1 MLSSPYPVPPLR
13 VYKVAMVLGWMAA
26 MGAGAWVLV
35 SPPESYDALDLTLTT
50 VWGAFLLGGSLL
62 VASAHA
68 FRKYKIEIPGL
79 VLALGGVVIYDYLS
93 WLQTF
98 TTAPGSGPR
107 ALLLILLAA
116 LLVARI
122 RLLMHI
128 DRQARRMASL
138 RDGEIGR
145 ASCRERV

>member
-13 VYKVAMVLGWMAA
+13 VYKVAMLVGWVAGMV
-26 MGAGAWVLV
+26 AGAWVLV
-35 SPPESYDALDLTLTT
+35 SPPKSYDALDLALTT

-62 VASAHA
+62 VGAAHA
-68 FRKYKIEIPGL
+68 FRKYKVEIPGL

-107 ALLLILLAA
+107 AFLLILLAA

-138 RDGEIGR
+138 RDGGTGE
-145 ASCRERV
+145 

>member
-13 VYKVAMVLGWMAA
+13 VYKVAMVLGWIAGMV
-26 MGAGAWVLV
+26 AGAWVLV
-35 SPPESYDALDLTLTT
+35 SPPKSYDALDLTLTT

-62 VASAHA
+62 VMAAHV
-68 FRKYKIEIPGL
+68 FRKYKVEIPGL

-107 ALLLILLAA
+107 ACLLILLAA

-122 RLLMHI
+122 
-128 DRQARRMASL
+128 Q
-138 RDGEIGR
+138 IGR

>member
-1 MLSSPYPVPPLR
+1 MLFRSSPP
-13 VYKVAMVLGWMAA
+13 K
-26 MGAGAWVLV
+26 
-35 SPPESYDALDLTLTT
+35 SYDALDLALTT

-62 VASAHA
+62 VGAAHV
-68 FRKYKIEIPGL
+68 FRKYKVEIPGL
-79 VLALGGVVIYDYLS
+79 VLALGGEVIYDYLS

-138 RDGEIGR
+138 RDGGTGE
-145 ASCRERV
+145 

>member
-1 MLSSPYPVPPLR
+1 MLSSPYPVPSLR
-13 VYKVAMVLGWMAA
+13 VYKVAMVVGWVAGML
-26 MGAGAWVLV
+26 AGAWVFV
-35 SPPESYDALDLTLTT
+35 SPPKSYDALDLALTT

-62 VASAHA
+62 VGAAHV

-98 TTAPGSGPR
+98 TSAPGSGAR
-107 ALLLILLAA
+107 ACLLILLAA

-122 RLLMHI
+122 RILMHI

-138 RDGEIGR
+138 RDGGTGE
-145 ASCRERV
+145 

>member
-13 VYKVAMVLGWMAA
+13 VYKVAMVTGWAA
-26 MGAGAWVLV
+26 GMVAGAWVLV
-35 SPPESYDALDLTLTT
+35 SPPKSYDALGLALTT

-62 VASAHA
+62 VLAANA
-68 FRKYKIEIPGL
+68 FRKYKVEIPGL
-79 VLALGGVVIYDYLS
+79 ILALGGVVIYDYLS

-98 TTAPGSGPR
+98 TSAPGSGAR
-107 ALLLILLAA
+107 ACLLILLAA

-138 RDGEIGR
+138 RGGGTGE
-145 ASCRERV
+145 

>member
-13 VYKVAMVLGWMAA
+13 VYKVAMIVGWVAGMV
-26 MGAGAWVLV
+26 AGAWVLV
-35 SPPESYDALDLTLTT
+35 SPPKSYDALDLTLTT
-50 VWGAFLLGGSLL
+50 VWGVFLLGGSLL
-62 VASAHA
+62 VAGAHA

-107 ALLLILLAA
+107 ACLLVVLAA

-138 RDGEIGR
+138 RDGGTGE
-145 ASCRERV
+145 

>member
-13 VYKVAMVLGWMAA
+13 VYKVAMVVGWVAGMV
-26 MGAGAWVLV
+26 AGAWVLV
-35 SPPESYDALDLTLTT
+35 SPPKSYDALDLALTT

-62 VASAHA
+62 VAGAHLL
-68 FRKYKIEIPGL
+68 RKYKVEIPGL

-107 ALLLILLAA
+107 ACLLILLAA

-138 RDGEIGR
+138 RDGGTGE
-145 ASCRERV
+145 

>member
-1 MLSSPYPVPPLR
+1 MLSSPYPVPSLR
-13 VYKVAMVLGWMAA
+13 VYKVAMVVGWVAGMV
-26 MGAGAWVLV
+26 AGAWVLV
-35 SPPESYDALDLTLTT
+35 SPPKSYDALDLTLTT

-62 VASAHA
+62 VAGAHLL
-68 FRKYKIEIPGL
+68 RKYKVEIPGL
-79 VLALGGVVIYDYLS
+79 VLALGGVLIYDYLS

-107 ALLLILLAA
+107 ACLLIVLAA

-138 RDGEIGR
+138 RDGGTGE
-145 ASCRERV
+145 

>member
-1 MLSSPYPVPPLR
+1 MLSSPYPVPRLR
-13 VYKVAMVLGWMAA
+13 VYKVAMVVGWVAGML
-26 MGAGAWVLV
+26 AGAWVLV
-35 SPPESYDALDLTLTT
+35 SPPKSYDALDLTLTT

-62 VASAHA
+62 VAGAHLL
-68 FRKYKIEIPGL
+68 RKYKVEIPGL

-98 TTAPGSGPR
+98 TTAPGSVPR
-107 ALLLILLAA
+107 ACLLILLAA
-116 LLVARI
+116 LIVARI

-138 RDGEIGR
+138 RDGWTGE
-145 ASCRERV
+145 

>member
-1 MLSSPYPVPPLR
+1 MSSPYPVPPLR
-13 VYKVAMVLGWMAA
+13 VYKVAMVLGWMAG
-26 MGAGAWVLV
+26 MGAGVWVLV
-35 SPPESYDALDLTLTT
+35 SPPQSYDALGVTLTT

-62 VASAHA
+62 VAGAHA

-107 ALLLILLAA
+107 ACL
-116 LLVARI
+116 
-122 RLLMHI
+122 
-128 DRQARRMASL
+128 Q
-138 RDGEIGR
+138 IGT

>member
-1 MLSSPYPVPPLR
+1 MSSPYPVPPLR
-13 VYKVAMVLGWMAA
+13 VYKVAMVLGWIAG

-35 SPPESYDALDLTLTT
+35 SPPKSYDALDLTLTT

-62 VASAHA
+62 VACAQA

-98 TTAPGSGPR
+98 TTAPGSGAR
-107 ALLLILLAA
+107 ACLLVVLAA

-138 RDGEIGR
+138 RDGGTGE
-145 ASCRERV
+145 

>member
-13 VYKVAMVLGWMAA
+13 VYKVAMVVGWVAGMV
-26 MGAGAWVLV
+26 AGAWVLV
-35 SPPESYDALDLTLTT
+35 SPPKSYDALDLTLTT

-62 VASAHA
+62 VAGAHLL
-68 FRKYKIEIPGL
+68 RKYKVEIPGL

-107 ALLLILLAA
+107 ACLLILLAA
-116 LLVARI
+116 LIVARI

-138 RDGEIGR
+138 RDGGTGE
-145 ASCRERV
+145 

>member
-1 MLSSPYPVPPLR
+1 MLSSPYPVPELR
-13 VYKVAMVLGWMAA
+13 VYKVAMVVGWVAG

-35 SPPESYDALDLTLTT
+35 SPPQSYDALGLTLTT

-62 VASAHA
+62 VMAANV
-68 FRKYKIEIPGL
+68 FRKYKVEIPGL

-98 TTAPGSGPR
+98 ASAPGSGAR
-107 ALLLILLAA
+107 ASLLIVLAA

-122 RLLMHI
+122 RLLMHS

-138 RDGEIGR
+138 RDGGTGE
-145 ASCRERV
+145 

>member
-1 MLSSPYPVPPLR
+1 MLSSPYPVPELR
-13 VYKVAMVLGWMAA
+13 VYRVAMVLGWVAGMV
-26 MGAGAWVLV
+26 AGAWVLV
-35 SPPESYDALDLTLTT
+35 SPPKSYDALGLALTT

-62 VASAHA
+62 VLAANA

-79 VLALGGVVIYDYLS
+79 ILALGGVVIYDYLS

-98 TTAPGSGPR
+98 TSAPGSGAR
-107 ALLLILLAA
+107 ASLLVLLAA

-122 RLLMHI
+122 RILMHI

-138 RDGEIGR
+138 RDGGTGE
-145 ASCRERV
+145 

>member
-1 MLSSPYPVPPLR
+1 MLSSPYPVPSLR
-13 VYKVAMVLGWMAA
+13 VYKVAMVLGWVAGML
-26 MGAGAWVLV
+26 AGAWVLV
-35 SPPESYDALDLTLTT
+35 SPPKSYDALDLALTT

-62 VASAHA
+62 VGAAHA
-68 FRKYKIEIPGL
+68 FRKYKVEIPGL

-107 ALLLILLAA
+107 ACLLILLAA

-138 RDGEIGR
+138 RDGGTGE
-145 ASCRERV
+145 

>member
-1 MLSSPYPVPPLR
+1 MLSSPYPVPSLR
-13 VYKVAMVLGWMAA
+13 VYKVAMVVGWVAGMV
-26 MGAGAWVLV
+26 AGAWVLV
-35 SPPESYDALDLTLTT
+35 SPPKSYDALDLTLTT

-62 VASAHA
+62 AAGAHA

-107 ALLLILLAA
+107 ACLLILLAA

-128 DRQARRMASL
+128 VQQARRMASL
-138 RDGEIGR
+138 RDGGTGE
-145 ASCRERV
+145 

>member
-13 VYKVAMVLGWMAA
+13 VYTAA
-26 MGAGAWVLV
+26 MMVGWIAGMVAGAWVLV
-35 SPPESYDALDLTLTT
+35 SPPKSYDALSLTLTT

-79 VLALGGVVIYDYLS
+79 VLALGGVVIYAYLS
-93 WLQTF
+93 WAQTL
-98 TTAPGSGPR
+98 TDSPGSGPR
-107 ALLLILLAA
+107 ACLLLLLAA
-116 LLVARI
+116 LIIGRI
-122 RLLMHI
+122 RMLMHI

-138 RDGEIGR
+138 RDRGTGE
-145 ASCRERV
+145 

>member
-13 VYKVAMVLGWMAA
+13 VYKVAMVLGWVAGMV
-26 MGAGAWVLV
+26 AGAWVLV
-35 SPPESYDALDLTLTT
+35 SPPKSYDALDLTLTT

-62 VASAHA
+62 VACAHA
-68 FRKYKIEIPGL
+68 FRKYKVEVPGL
-79 VLALGGVVIYDYLS
+79 ILALGGVVIYDYLS

-107 ALLLILLAA
+107 ACLLLLLAA
-116 LLVARI
+116 LIVGRI
-122 RLLMHI
+122 RMLMHI

-138 RDGEIGR
+138 RDGGTGE
-145 ASCRERV
+145 

>member
-13 VYKVAMVLGWMAA
+13 VYKVAMVVGWVAGMV
-26 MGAGAWVLV
+26 AGAWVLV
-35 SPPESYDALDLTLTT
+35 SPPKSYDALDLALTT

-62 VASAHA
+62 VACAHV
-68 FRKYKIEIPGL
+68 FRKYKVEIPGL

-107 ALLLILLAA
+107 ACLLILLAA

-128 DRQARRMASL
+128 DRQAK
-138 RDGEIGR
+138 IGR
-145 ASCRERV
+145 AHV

>member
-1 MLSSPYPVPPLR
+1 MLSSPYPVPSLR
-13 VYKVAMVLGWMAA
+13 VYKVAMVVGWVAGMV
-26 MGAGAWVLV
+26 AGAWVLV
-35 SPPESYDALDLTLTT
+35 SPPKSYDALDLTLTT

-62 VASAHA
+62 VACAHV
-68 FRKYKIEIPGL
+68 FRKYKVEIPGL

-107 ALLLILLAA
+107 ACLLI
-116 LLVARI
+116 
-122 RLLMHI
+122 
-128 DRQARRMASL
+128 Q
-138 RDGEIGR
+138 IGR